1 MIHLNPHL
9 SKRNEDVNEV
19 DDSFE
24 HTLIKEKWRCK
35 WSRWFIWT
43 HTRWLFEHTLRRN
56 EDVNEVD
63 DSFEHTLIKNL
74 RNENVNVNEV
84 DDSFEHTL
92 IKEKW
97 RCKWSRWFIWTH
109 TYQREMKM

>member
-1 MIHLNPHL
+1 MNTHLP
-9 SKRNEDVNEV
+9 KRNEDVNEV

-24 HTLIKEKWRCK
+24 HTHL
-35 WSRWFIWT
+35 ST
-43 HTRWLFEHTLRRN
+43 RN

-63 DSFEHTLIKNL
+63 DSFEHT
-74 RNENVNVNEV
+74 
-84 DDSFEHTL
+84 F

-97 RCKWSRWFIWTH
+97 RCKWSRLIHLNTHLSKRNEDVNEVDRYIWPH

>member
-1 MIHLNPHL
+1 MIHLNTHL

-24 HTLIKEKWRCK
+24 PTFIKEKCRCK
-35 WSRWFIWT
+35 WSRRFIWT
-43 HTRWLFEHTLRRN
+43 HTYQREMN
-56 EDVNEVD
+56 S
-63 DSFEHTLIKNL
+63 DSFDHKLTKEKW
-74 RNENVNVNEV
+74 RWNEV

>member
-1 MIHLNPHL
+1 MIHLNTHL

-24 HTLIKEKWRCK
+24 HTFIKEKWRCK
-35 WSRWFIWT
+35 WI
-43 HTRWLFEHTLRRN
+43 
-56 EDVNEVD
+56 D
-63 DSFEHTLIKNL
+63 DSFEHTL
-74 RNENVNVNEV
+74 
-84 DDSFEHTL
+84 T
-92 IKEKW
+92 KEKW

>member
-1 MIHLNPHL
+1 MIHLNTHL

-24 HTLIKEKWRCK
+24 HTLTKEI
-35 WSRWFIWT
+35 IWAQIYQ
-43 HTRWLFEHTLRRN
+43 RN
-56 EDVNEVD
+56 EDVNDVNGVD
-63 DSFEHTLIKNL
+63 DSFEHT
-74 RNENVNVNEV
+74 
-84 DDSFEHTL
+84 F

-109 TYQREMKM
+109 TYQREIKM

>member
-1 MIHLNPHL
+1 MIHLNTHL

-35 WSRWFIWT
+35 WRV
-43 HTRWLFEHTLRRN
+43 FEKLTKEKWRCI
-56 EDVNEVD
+56 D
-63 DSFEHTLIKNL
+63 DSFEHTL
-74 RNENVNVNEV
+74 
-84 DDSFEHTL
+84 T
-92 IKEKW
+92 KEKW

>member
-1 MIHLNPHL
+1 MIHLNTHL

-35 WSRWFIWT
+35 WSMI
-43 HTRWLFEHTLRRN
+43 HEHTLIKEN

-63 DSFEHTLIKNL
+63 DSFEHT
-74 RNENVNVNEV
+74 
-84 DDSFEHTL
+84 F

>member
-1 MIHLNPHL
+1 MIDLNTQL
-9 SKRNEDVNEV
+9 SKRNEDVDEV

-24 HTLIKEKWRCK
+24 HT
-35 WSRWFIWT
+35 F
-43 HTRWLFEHTLRRN
+43 
-56 EDVNEVD
+56 
-63 DSFEHTLIKNL
+63 
-74 RNENVNVNEV
+74 
-84 DDSFEHTL
+84 

>member
-1 MIHLNPHL
+1 MIHLNTHL

-35 WSRWFIWT
+35 WI
-43 HTRWLFEHTLRRN
+43 
-56 EDVNEVD
+56 
-63 DSFEHTLIKNL
+63 
-74 RNENVNVNEV
+74 

-109 TYQREMKM
+109 IYQGEMKM